1 MGTEQSAFLAIINL
15 AKSPQLLENMTG
27 CLLQVVR
34 FSLGVV
40 VSLSVFCLQQ
50 ELTTPLL
57 DFFLSNRL
65 YTYHYVVIVNVVLQ
79 AKVGC
84 S

>member
-15 AKSPQLLENMTG
+15 AKSPQMLENMMG

-50 ELTTPLL
+50 ELITPLL
-57 DFFLSNRL
+57 DFF
-65 YTYHYVVIVNVVLQ
+65 
-79 AKVGC
+79 
-84 S
+84 